1 VFYLSDQLVGVKVEK
16 ALREIGLTEYE
27 SLAYLALVK
36 SGELTAGEVSG
47 STSIPYSK
55 VYSVLD
61 GLERKGWVEIK
72 GGRPRHY
79 YPRSPVEALR
89 AERLRQENRF
99 EQYRELIVS
108 ELLPLYERR
117 EIREKPEIWII
128 RGIENVAST
137 IGEILGR
144 AKREVMVALPRIPPE
159 LFKMV
164 FPSLESLRDKRVDV
178 LLLTAMD
185 ALVSVKNF
193 LTHIAEVRVREEMFG
208 GGVVVDGQETI
219 LFLGKDVAEE
229 QNLAIWSD
237 HIGLT
242 MVAKIYFESLWDTA
256 EPYSPV

>member
-1 VFYLSDQLVGVKVEK
+1 MSDRLVGVKVEK

-99 EQYRELIVS
+99 EQYKELIVS
-108 ELLPLYERR
+108 ELQPLYERR

-128 RGIENVAST
+128 RGTENIAST

-164 FPSLESLRDKRVDV
+164 FPSLESLRDKRVDI

-185 ALVSVKNF
+185 ALASVKSF
-193 LTHIAEVRVREEMFG
+193 LPHIAEVRVREEMFG
-208 GGVVVDGQETI
+208 GGVVADSQETI

-256 EPYSPV
+256 EPYSPA

>member
-1 VFYLSDQLVGVKVEK
+1 MSDRLVGVKVEK

-61 GLERKGWVEIK
+61 GLERKGWVVIK

-99 EQYRELIVS
+99 EQYKELIVS
-108 ELLPLYERR
+108 ELQPLYERR

-128 RGIENVAST
+128 RGTENIAST

-164 FPSLESLRDKRVDV
+164 FPSLESLRDKRVDI

-185 ALVSVKNF
+185 ALASVKSF
-193 LTHIAEVRVREEMFG
+193 LPHIAEVRVREEMFG
-208 GGVVVDGQETI
+208 GGVVADSQETI

-256 EPYSPV
+256 EPYSPA